1 MSRPPNLVAPPSRR
15 PPSPPRLTTAQ
26 AARRNEVT
34 IDARLAAHAGRAL
47 LLANVRYWSS
57 VARLVTQQLSRWHT
71 RAQEIA
77 DPVLRGLASQK
88 LAEEGFNAE
97 VAAMLATLA
106 PRAHRSDAVTA
117 IVALEVLYD
126 YLDGLTESPS
136 HESPD
141 DGYRL
146 FTAFTDAVTPSFE
159 PTGDYYR
166 FHPHSDDGSYLDE
179 LVATVRAALARL
191 PATAT
196 LADILTRSAG
206 RGAEAQLR
214 IHAAS
219 LSGPGPMERWAKLN
233 SVGTPLQWREFL
245 AGAACSVLA
254 VHALVAAAADVRTT
268 HEQALEIDRIYLS
281 ISVLPTILDSLVDY
295 EVDLSAGQPGYV
307 QYYDDRD
314 VLAERLVSVIED
326 AVSHARRAPHGAH
339 HVMNL
344 VGVVAYYTSAPTA
357 KNEFA
362 RPVTE
367 RIVRQLR
374 PLIGPTLAVMRTWR
388 AIKRV
393 RMRLRSEPRVPVSIG
408 RAA

>member
-1 MSRPPNLVAPPSRR
+1 MSRPPTLAASPPRR
-15 PPSPPRLTTAQ
+15 PPPPPQISSAHRVHTAGV
-26 AARRNEVT
+26 AL
-34 IDARLAAHAGRAL
+34 DGRLAADAGRAL
-47 LLANVRYWSS
+47 LLANARYWSS
-57 VARLVTQQLSRWHT
+57 VARLVAEQLSRWRD
-71 RAQEIA
+71 RAQEIR

-88 LAEEGFNAE
+88 LSEEGFNAE

-106 PRAHRSDAVTA
+106 PRDHRGDAVTA
-117 IVALEVLYD
+117 VVALEVLYD

-146 FTAFTDAVTPSFE
+146 FTAFTDAVTPTLE
-159 PTGDYYR
+159 PAGDYYR
-166 FHPHSDDGSYLDE
+166 YHPQSDDGGYLDE
-179 LVATVRAALARL
+179 LVATVRTALAGL
-191 PATAT
+191 PSATR
-196 LADILTRSAG
+196 LADILQRSAA

-214 IHAAS
+214 IHAAT
-219 LSGPGPMERWAKLN
+219 LSGPGQLERWAKLN
-233 SVGTPLQWREFL
+233 AVGTPLQWREFL

-254 VHALVAAAADVRTT
+254 VHALIAAAADERTT

-281 ISVLPTILDSLVDY
+281 ISVLPTILDSLIDY
-295 EVDLSAGQPGYV
+295 ERDLSAGQPGYV

-314 VLAERLVSVIED
+314 VLAGRLVSVIDD

-367 RIVRQLR
+367 RVVQQLR
-374 PLIGPTLAVMRTWR
+374 PLIGPTLAVMHTWR
-388 AIKRV
+388 TIKRV
-393 RMRLRSEPRVPVSIG
+393 RMRTRRRSQVPVSIG
-408 RAA
+408 CAR